1 MVAARVK
8 DFDKFFKN
16 VFPSVKLFL
25 WWEIY
30 LFIFAYFVTDAEE
43 FVFNVKRIRVLEAL
57 NLIRDL
63 FLIQWTSVFVADQR
77 IHKAL
82 LLNKK

>member
-1 MVAARVK
+1 MEAARVK

-25 WWEIY
+25 WWQIY
-30 LFIFAYFVTDAEE
+30 LFILAYFVTDAEE

-63 FLIQWTSVFVADQR
+63 FLILWTSVFLADQR